1 MANWRYYS
9 NVAIADTLLVTG
21 GGNLSTSATSI
32 YAGSGSPQG
41 YPTQFPWILR
51 LEPGTS
57 NEELVLVASG
67 AGTLAT
73 PWIITRAQDGTTAKT
88 HVSGLPIAHGLSAF
102 DLTTAANHYQLGSG
116 SGVHGLPAAAWLASS
131 FTTISEQVTTAAQA
145 TVSFSGIPATSAHLL
160 LIGQGRLAETS
171 VQSDDVTLQFNGDS
185 GAHYAYLT
193 DLLNNAGGSMTGP
206 AAGTGFAGTNAP
218 LFRFL
223 ASSGGAAV
231 NAGGGFALI
240 PNYAGTAYNK
250 LFYCL
255 SGGGNGTTSFV
266 DMRTRL
272 GIWNPAAQVAV
283 TAITLTAPTGGF
295 SAGCTFGL
303 YAFG

>member
-1 MANWRYYS
+1 
-9 NVAIADTLLVTG
+9 VTG

-41 YPTQFPWILR
+41 YPTSYPWILR

-67 AGTLAT
+67 AGTVAS
-73 PWIITRAQDGTTAKT
+73 PWIVSRAQDGTTAKT
-88 HVSGLPIAHGLSAF
+88 HAAGVYIAHGMSAF
-102 DLTTAANHYQLGSG
+102 DLTTAATHYQQGSG
-116 SGVHGLPAAAWLASS
+116 SGVHGLPATAWLAGS
-131 FTTISEQVTTAAQA
+131 FATVSEQLTTAAQA
-145 TVSFSGIPATSAHLL
+145 TVSFSGIPATGAHLL
-160 LIGQGRLAETS
+160 LVATGRLAETS

-206 AAGTGFAGTNAP
+206 ASGTGYAGTSAP
-218 LFRFL
+218 IFRFL
-223 ASSGGAAV
+223 ASSSGAAV
-231 NAGGGFALI
+231 NAGGGFAII
-240 PNYAGTAYNK
+240 PNYTGTAYNK
-250 LFYCL
+250 IFYSL

-266 DMRTRL
+266 DMRTRM
-272 GIWNPAAQVAV
+272 GIWNPAAQAAI

-295 SAGCTFGL
+295 DANCQFSLYTFG
-303 YAFG
+303 